1 MYIVMLFG
9 ISLETIMFLGYYHFV
24 CLLFV
29 LLHTLGGLH
38 QVAFVL
44 ISLVLS

>member
-1 MYIVMLFG
+1 MYVVMLFG
-9 ISLETIMFLGYYHFV
+9 IRLGSIMFLGYYHFV

-29 LLHTLGGLH
+29 LLYTLGGLR